1 MPNKGTNMDS
11 NQALTLMII
20 LAAAC
25 LVTIPLPTLIF
36 LIIMVFVK
44 LG

>member
-1 MPNKGTNMDS
+1 MTQ

-36 LIIMVFVK
+36 LVVAVFVK